1 MASHRIAHLSDL
13 HVGTASDEDLER
25 LVRALLR
32 SDVDRVAITGD
43 LTHRGRSAELERFRR
58 FFAPILEERRAVVV
72 PGNHDRLG
80 DDLEDDLMPGDRVQ
94 VSAARG
100 LWMVRFN
107 STGPHNRRFW
117 DSHGLLRPEDL
128 GGVVEALDRAPAGA
142 TRVLLL
148 HHHLL
153 PLPEEDLFERLVS
166 RLGWPNAAELPAG
179 LELLRRVRHRC
190 DLVLH
195 GHRHAPAELRP
206 FACESP
212 LRVYN
217 GGSST
222 ELQAFRIFDVDGP
235 RVDTC
240 WIDARSEEGAEV
252 QPRALPRAA

>member
-1 MASHRIAHLSDL
+1 
-13 HVGTASDEDLER
+13 
-25 LVRALLR
+25 
-32 SDVDRVAITGD
+32 
-43 LTHRGRSAELERFRR
+43 
-58 FFAPILEERRAVVV
+58 
-72 PGNHDRLG
+72 
-80 DDLEDDLMPGDRVQ
+80 
-94 VSAARG
+94 
-100 LWMVRFN
+100 
-107 STGPHNRRFW
+107 
-117 DSHGLLRPEDL
+117 
-128 GGVVEALDRAPAGA
+128 
-142 TRVLLL
+142 
-148 HHHLL
+148 
-153 PLPEEDLFERLVS
+153 
-166 RLGWPNAAELPAG
+166 
-179 LELLRRVRHRC
+179 VRHRC

>member
-100 LWMVRFN
+100 LWSCPPAWSSCGGCATAATWS
-107 STGPHNRRFW
+107 STATAM
-117 DSHGLLRPEDL
+117 LRPSCGRSPANPRCACTTAGAAPSCRRSASSTWTDP
-128 GGVVEALDRAPAGA
+128 GWTPAGSTPDPRRAPKCSRA
-142 TRVLLL
+142 RCR
-148 HHHLL
+148 
-153 PLPEEDLFERLVS
+153 ERLSLGYRRRSS
-166 RLGWPNAAELPAG
+166 R
-179 LELLRRVRHRC
+179 
-190 DLVLH
+190 
-195 GHRHAPAELRP
+195 
-206 FACESP
+206 
-212 LRVYN
+212 
-217 GGSST
+217 
-222 ELQAFRIFDVDGP
+222 
-235 RVDTC
+235 
-240 WIDARSEEGAEV
+240 
-252 QPRALPRAA
+252 